1 MTIDSNESTRSLFDQ
16 LPVSSS
22 LVQLSDW
29 NRPLLAFD
37 PKLKEKVSSI
47 LADIKNGGD
56 KQIEFYA
63 QKFDKQKVS
72 ILELKAFDQYKLEE
86 SLARSIKIAATR
98 IEKFAQFQKDSGA
111 QTNSFTDDCGEY
123 GQSVIPIERVG
134 AYIPGGRFP
143 LISTALMTLIPA
155 KVAKCPVRI
164 ACSPSNH
171 PAILAASSL
180 AGATKFI
187 HIGGVQAIAA
197 LAFGYSGEAKVDL
210 VVGPGNAWVNEA
222 KNQIQGQTKIDGLA
236 GPSELLALCDGEQ
249 NIEFLALDALA
260 QSEHDPLACSII
272 ASDNLNWLSS
282 LEDYLNINE
291 DTKSLLDN
299 KQIELIYVEDEKILC
314 DFSNQYA
321 PEHLMLCHKL
331 IQQQDLVN
339 YGSIFIGENSAVAFG
354 DYISGPNHTLP
365 TLANARKNGG
375 LSVADFQKILTH
387 QKISD
392 QGRVALAQNAMPLA
406 EAEGLN
412 FHFQSMKVR

>member
-1 MTIDSNESTRSLFDQ
+1 MIIDSTGSIGSSFD
-16 LPVSSS
+16 LPTLSSRI
-22 LVQLSDW
+22 VKLSDW
-29 NRPLLAFD
+29 KRPLLAFD
-37 PKLKEKVSSI
+37 PSLKEKVSTI
-47 LADIKNGGD
+47 LTDIKTGGD
-56 KQIEFYA
+56 QQIEFYA
-63 QKFDKQKVS
+63 EKFDKQKVA
-72 ILELKAFDQYKLEE
+72 ILELQPFDNYKLEK
-86 SLARSIKIAATR
+86 SLASSIKIAATR
-98 IEKFAQFQKDSGA
+98 IEKFAQFQIDSGA
-111 QTNSFTDDCGEY
+111 QTNSFTDECGEY
-123 GQSVIPIERVG
+123 GQNIIPIERIG

-171 PAILAASSL
+171 PAILAAASI

-197 LAFGYSGEAKVDL
+197 LAFGYSGEPKVDL

-222 KNQIQGQTKIDGLA
+222 KNQIQSQTKIDGLA

-249 NIEFLALDALA
+249 NVEYLALDALA

-282 LEDYLNINE
+282 LENYLTKNE
-291 DTKSLLDN
+291 DTKALLDN
-299 KQIELIYVEDEKILC
+299 KQIELLQVKDVKALR

-321 PEHLMLCHKL
+321 AEHLMLCHKL
-331 IQQQDLVN
+331 IQEQDLIN

-365 TLANARKNGG
+365 TLANARQSGG
-375 LSVADFQKILTH
+375 LSVANFQKILTR

-392 QGRVALAQNAMPLA
+392 QGRVALAQNAMPIA
-406 EAEGLN
+406 EAEGLK
-412 FHFQSMKVR
+412 FHYQSMKVR